1 MTDEPVPIACRLDLL
16 SPAERR
22 REQELL
28 RLAHQRLGEA
38 RETPGGYRFAV
49 PPDWLGELGELLG
62 LERHCC
68 PFLAFALEIAAE
80 QGEVTL
86 HIHGGPGVKA
96 FIAQTFG
103 RPAG

>member
-1 MTDEPVPIACRLDLL
+1 MEDAPAPIACRLDLL

-28 RLAHQRLGEA
+28 GLARQRLGEA

-49 PPDWLGELGELLG
+49 PPDWLGEVGELLG
-62 LERHCC
+62 LERRCC
-68 PFLAFALEIAAE
+68 PFLAFSLEIAAE

-96 FIAQTFG
+96 FVAQTFG
-103 RPAG
+103 RPAS